1 MKVSACAV
9 PPQSRLHARL
19 AGAHF
24 HDAYR
29 VDNPHPGRPAL
40 ALWMQTL
47 GRTPGWVDAAMRAR
61 NAIVKRLGL
70 KDLGVLR
77 IDPNRPLQDYRVG
90 ERVGIFTAL
99 HLGED
104 EVVMGDDDKHLDVQV
119 SLLKTADRQVV
130 VSTVVHIHN
139 ALGRAYMLFVKPAH
153 RVIAPAVL
161 ARFSERRVGRA

>member
-1 MKVSACAV
+1 MKVTACPV
-9 PPQSRLHARL
+9 PPASRLHARL
-19 AGAHF
+19 AGADF
-24 HDAYR
+24 GDAYC
-29 VDNPHPGRPAL
+29 VGNPYPERPAL

-47 GRTPGWVDAAMRAR
+47 GRTPRWVDMAMRAR

-70 KDLGVLR
+70 KDLGAMSR
-77 IDPNRPLQDYRVG
+77 IDHDRPLRDYRVG
-90 ERVGIFTAL
+90 ERVGIFTVL
-99 HLGED
+99 HINDD

-119 SLLKTADRQVV
+119 SLLKTADRKVI

-161 ARFSERRVGRA
+161 ARIGNQ